1 MRFISVGE
9 AIRLCEQETGSQQLR
24 DFNLLDSAVARPQNY
39 VAYAED
45 EADLHTAAAHLL
57 FGIVSNHP
65 FVDGN
70 KRVGLKA
77 AAVFYILNGW
87 ELDGEDSDVY
97 ALVLDVAEGK
107 LDVAEIAL
115 RLRPMVRE
123 LELPDE

>member
-1 MRFISVGE
+1 MRFITVDE

-39 VAYAED
+39 VTYED
-45 EADLHTAAAHLL
+45 GEPDIHTAAAHLL

-65 FVDGN
+65 FIDGN

-97 ALVLDVAEGK
+97 ALVLDVAEGSI
-107 LDVAEIAL
+107 DVAEIAQ
-115 RLRPMVRE
+115 RLNPMVRKME
-123 LELPDE
+123 VPDE

>member
-1 MRFISVGE
+1 MRFITVDE

-39 VAYAED
+39 VTYED
-45 EADLHTAAAHLL
+45 GEPDIHTAAAHLL
-57 FGIVSNHP
+57 FGIISNHP

-97 ALVLDVAEGK
+97 ALVLDVAEGSI
-107 LDVAEIAL
+107 DVAEIAQ
-115 RLRPMVRE
+115 RLNPMVRKME
-123 LELPDE
+123 VPDE